1 MNTSPFRQEVDSGTS
16 RYWLRMLNSLRYYW
30 IAAKGYRLTPW
41 KSPYLRWRFETY
53 AGSEAADLCPRKF
66 IGLTWKH
73 RTGLRRFANWAAV
86 RRSAKARKSNII

>member
-1 MNTSPFRQEVDSGTS
+1 MNTSPFRQEVDCGTS
-16 RYWLRMLNSLRYYW
+16 RFCLRMLNSLRYYW

-53 AGSEAADLCPRKF
+53 AGKEAADPSPRNF
-66 IGLTWKH
+66 IGLAWKH

-86 RRSAKARKSNII
+86 RRSAEARKSNIL